1 LAHFYSAVD
10 TADVLQVDIRNLLD
24 IDKKILAKSAAQA
37 PAWTRATLLSIAG
50 LGTGDHLG

>member
-1 LAHFYSAVD
+1 VAQAVPRAFYYDGVA
-10 TADVLQVDIRNLLD
+10 IRNLLD
-24 IDKKILAKSAAQA
+24 IDKKILAKNAAQA

>member
-1 LAHFYSAVD
+1 VPRAFYYDGVA
-10 TADVLQVDIRNLLD
+10 IRNLLD
-24 IDKKILAKSAAQA
+24 IDKKILAKNAAQA